1 MPDSRNGLM
10 TEPIVT
16 IRTGARLHFGP
27 LSFRPETGRHFGG
40 LGLMIDA
47 PRVTLTARRLP
58 AGRDDVVP
66 TPRLAELLRRLR
78 AQHVRGGETPLQL
91 TLHEEIPPH
100 RGLGSGT
107 QLALAVVEAVTRM
120 QGWSASP
127 EELAR
132 LAGRGLRSAIGV
144 IGYQQGGFLVD
155 AGHRPGA
162 ELGELACRLPFPS
175 TWRILLVTPHD
186 AVGVHGPREQAIF
199 DRLPAMSRPL
209 QGELARLALTE
220 ILPAVQNT
228 DFPAFARALGEYG
241 RKVGRFFAGA
251 QQGIFAD
258 EHMAG
263 LAECLEREGIA
274 GIVQSSWGP
283 SVAIFCRD
291 ETQAAEVHRLC
302 ASLPNGT
309 ACHYLVTR
317 ARNTG
322 RTLVLDR
329 FLPSDR

>member
-1 MPDSRNGLM
+1 M
-10 TEPIVT
+10 TDFIVT

-47 PRVTLTARRLP
+47 PRVMLTVRRLP

-66 TPRLAELLRRLR
+66 SPRLAELLRCLR
-78 AQHVRGGETPLQL
+78 AQHGRKLTHPLQI
-91 TLHEEIPPH
+91 TLHDEIPPH

-107 QLALAVVEAVTRM
+107 QLALAVVEAAARL
-120 QGWSASP
+120 QGWPATL

-132 LAGRGLRSAIGV
+132 LAERGLRSAIGA
-144 IGYQQGGFLVD
+144 IGYQQGGFVVD

-162 ELGELACRLPFPS
+162 ELGELACRLPFPP
-175 TWRILLVTPHD
+175 TWRILLVTPRD
-186 AVGVHGPREQAIF
+186 AVGVHGPREQEIF

-228 DFPAFARALGEYG
+228 DFPAFAQALGDYG
-241 RKVGRFFAGA
+241 RTVGRFFAGA

-263 LAECLEREGIA
+263 LAECLEREGID

-283 SVAIFCRD
+283 SLAIFCRD
-291 ETQAAEVHRLC
+291 ETQATEVHRLC
-302 ASLPNGT
+302 ASLPSGT
-309 ACHYLVTR
+309 ACRYQVTQ

-322 RTLVLDR
+322 RTLTLDR
-329 FLPSDR
+329 SLPGDG